1 MRAKRCGHYCGQPY
15 CGQPVIDGN
24 STYLKPLNSRYPTKD
39 MTGIEFETVG
49 VAVQRITD
57 L

>member
-1 MRAKRCGHYCGQPY
+1 
-15 CGQPVIDGN
+15 VIDGN